1 MFGGDIIGGLIQK
14 KPDMPGFQKVEAGA
28 EQQKAIS
35 SNISALPDLEK
46 LVSQYTDFTS
56 DERLKQLNK
65 FIPGYSDVIKK
76 EGEQISNLLQGKLP
90 AGVQDTISRR
100 AAELGVTQ
108 GTSGSDFQK
117 FGELRELG
125 LTSLNAITMGFDA
138 ASRWMSSAEKPA
150 QFDFSSMFLTPQQQ
164 IGLDVGERNLQFQ
177 HDWAQELLNMQYDPR
192 NIIGSSLIQTDRDL
206 VQIASSVAG
215 KAGGAMF

>member
-1 MFGGDIIGGLIQK
+1 
-14 KPDMPGFQKVEAGA
+14 MPGFNKVDAGA
-28 EQQKAIS
+28 EQKKAIGS
-35 SNISALPDLEK
+35 DISALPDLEK